1 MTYSKMPSPV
11 PLTSDQLVRQKLEFD
26 KDYYKRMLTKE
37 YTHRLQQDYF
47 QWQTKVNK
55 LMRVTLLCWLN
66 EVCQDMRFQ
75 RSTFHMALAYTDK
88 FYEQTQKLYGPDQLQ
103 LIGVTA
109 IYMAAKV
116 EEVMVPQV
124 RYFSKATNYSQSV
137 EAICHMERDMLTV
150 LRFRLHPVTLL
161 TWADWYTQQWD
172 LYADKYNMHEL
183 TECKDASFRQFSLE
197 SYNRFRGFM

>member
-1 MTYSKMPSPV
+1 
-11 PLTSDQLVRQKLEFD
+11 
-26 KDYYKRMLTKE
+26 
-37 YTHRLQQDYF
+37 
-47 QWQTKVNK
+47 
-55 LMRVTLLCWLN
+55 
-66 EVCQDMRFQ
+66 
-75 RSTFHMALAYTDK
+75 
-88 FYEQTQKLYGPDQLQ
+88 
-103 LIGVTA
+103 
-109 IYMAAKV
+109 MAAKV

-137 EAICHMERDMLTV
+137 EAICHMERDMLNA